1 MKFSYLTMNKSY
13 NETNYKQIEN
23 LLFKL
28 EQLIANISCYLDHL
42 KSGQGEQILSEKQK
56 FFKMP
61 VYPKVVDAIMR
72 SPIAKTPQQKLDM
85 ANKVKTSR
93 LAKTAV
99 RNSIIGSMNN
109 VTDDELV
116 LSWINQNTNGQPY
129 KIVPDA
135 ATGNKK

>member
-1 MKFSYLTMNKSY
+1 
-13 NETNYKQIEN
+13 
-23 LLFKL
+23 
-28 EQLIANISCYLDHL
+28 
-42 KSGQGEQILSEKQK
+42 
-56 FFKMP
+56 
-61 VYPKVVDAIMR
+61 
-72 SPIAKTPQQKLDM
+72 LDM